1 MFEIGPTLRE
11 ARVRRKLTL
20 QQAEDDTKIRV
31 KYLQAMEN
39 EDFEVMPGIT
49 YVKGFLRTYAT
60 YLGLDGDI
68 IIDEF
73 NSRAGPEP
81 EHEPFGGVSALGK
94 PYSHRRR
101 NTLAFVAFAC
111 VLVIIVL
118 IVVGGNNKNGTN
130 TPPKTNPDAIGL
142 SGSPSASPK
151 TTPSSTASTPA
162 APSLTRAVLRV
173 SGGSSWVSITEG
185 STTGK
190 LLFSGT
196 LKNGSHA
203 TYSSRKAIYVVVGVP
218 TAMTIEAVGGQKKK
232 LSGAGPLTYRVYKGK
247 VVKL

>member
-1 MFEIGPTLRE
+1 VFEIGPTLRE

-73 NSRAGPEP
+73 TSRAGPEP

-118 IVVGGNNKNGTN
+118 IVVGNKQGGTN

-142 SGSPSASPK
+142 SSSPSASPK
-151 TTPSSTASTPA
+151 TTPSSAATTTVAS
-162 APSLTRAVLRV
+162 SLNRAVLRV
-173 SGGSSWVSITEG
+173 SGGSCWVSITEG

-203 TYSSRKAIYVVVGVP
+203 SYSSHKAIFVVVGVP
-218 TAMTIEAVGGQKKK
+218 TTMTIEVVGGQKKK

>member
-39 EDFEVMPGIT
+39 EDFEVMPGVT

-60 YLGLDGDI
+60 YLGLDGDV

-73 NSRAGPEP
+73 DSRTGPLP

-94 PYSHRRR
+94 PYSHRGR
-101 NTLAFVAFAC
+101 NTLALVAVVC
-111 VLVIIVL
+111 VLVFIVL
-118 IVVGGNNKNGTN
+118 LVLGNKH
-130 TPPKTNPDAIGL
+130 
-142 SGSPSASPK
+142 SPSTGPK
-151 TTPSSTASTPA
+151 TTPSAIGLSTSPSPSNKPSSTASAKPHTA
-162 APSLTRAVLRV
+162 APALNKAILRV
-173 SGGSSWVSITEG
+173 SGGPCWVSITEG
-185 STTGK
+185 SAKGRVV
-190 LLFSGT
+190 FAGT
-196 LKNGSHA
+196 LRNGSHS
-203 TYSSRKAIYVVVGVP
+203 TYSSHKALYVFVAVP
-218 TAMTIEAVGGQKKK
+218 TTMTIEAVGGQTKK
-232 LSGAGPLTYRVYKGK
+232 LSGASPLTYRVNKGK